1 MGALIGIPKGVTV
14 PKMPCDAFHLAW
26 CWYER
31 EHRGLGVP
39 FPPVADE
46 VEALARVGKAIVPP
60 LAELDTGG

>member
-1 MGALIGIPKGVTV
+1 
-14 PKMPCDAFHLAW
+14 MPCDAFHLAW